1 MLFSFSLPC
10 HEIIPRLRLVPVS
23 FSLSGVYLY
32 LDARYRFN
40 SAGVV
45 FFFSKGFICL
55 NFPFLPGVGC
65 PVVEREF
72 TVCATTVAAKAAAIA
87 QFPPAI
93 VAKPKLA
100 NF

>member
-55 NFPFLPGVGC
+55 NFPFLPGIGW
-65 PVVEREF
+65 EF